1 MKNLFNVLS
10 LQMRDFYKGL
20 TPIKKVS
27 VMASVAVAIA
37 ALITISFM
45 GVKKDFVVLLKDV
58 SPDQSV
64 SVISILEAK
73 KIPYQMTDSGK
84 TIMVPNSFLPSTQ
97 MLIMS
102 EVGSDSLSQGLELF
116 DKQSFG
122 TTTYEQKIKFQRAI
136 QGELTRAINTIDSV
150 SRSKVILA
158 IPEKKTF
165 LSENGSHAT
174 ASVIVEL
181 HPGKV
186 LTEEQVRGITYLT
199 SNSVENLLPE
209 NVSVVD
215 SRGKVLSKKSDS
227 SFTDSVELMD
237 ARQKIEN
244 YYQERVESIV
254 AKVVGEGKVIAR
266 VSADLNNR
274 QISKVEEILD
284 PDKAAVKSSQTD
296 QETMA
301 GNRSNPTGVA
311 GARANLPGAND
322 AGNVVFNQDINKEQK
337 NVIYEI
343 PKTTVNVVEAAGGI
357 NRISVAVMVDGFVVD
372 TKEGDKTVKKWQ
384 PRDAAEV
391 ARLESIV
398 KNAIG
403 FDEKRGDSV
412 KIESLEFA
420 RVSMDEADE
429 ISKEIYRQKMI
440 RFILSW
446 VLAALG
452 LLLVYLF
459 VIRPFTTWV
468 TDSFQESIEDMLPKT
483 IEELEELQA
492 IDNRLPGMSSVVPV
506 LESPIDPEKAES
518 EILKD
523 RIINLIQDDAEKASG
538 ALSLWLIRR
547 DT

>member
-1 MKNLFNVLS
+1 MKNLLNVLT
-10 LQMRDFYKGL
+10 LQMRDFFQSL
-20 TPIKKVS
+20 TPIKRIS
-27 VMASVAVAIA
+27 VIASIAVAAA
-37 ALITISFM
+37 ALITISVM
-45 GVKKDFVVLLKDV
+45 GAKKDYVVLLKDV
-58 SPDQSV
+58 GPEQSI
-64 SVISILEAK
+64 SVINILDSK
-73 KIPYQMTDSGK
+73 KVPYQLVDSGK

-102 EVGSDSLSQGLELF
+102 EAGSEKLSHGLELF
-116 DKQSFG
+116 DKQNFG
-122 TTTYEQKIKFQRAI
+122 TTTYEQKIKYQRAI

-165 LSENGSHAT
+165 LSENVTSPT
-174 ASVIVEL
+174 ASVIIEL
-181 HPGKV
+181 HAGKL
-186 LTEEQVRGITYLT
+186 LTEEQVRGITYLV
-199 SNSVENLLPE
+199 SNSIENMKPE

-215 SRGKVLSKKSDS
+215 SRGKVLSKKGDS
-227 SFTDSVELMD
+227 SLADSAELMD
-237 ARQKIEN
+237 SRKKIEN
-244 YYQERVESIV
+244 YFQERIESIL

-274 QISKVEEILD
+274 QTSKVEEIID
-284 PDKAAVKSSQTD
+284 PDKAAIKSSQTG

-301 GNRSNPTGVA
+301 GNRSNPTGVT

-322 AGNVVFNQDINKEQK
+322 AGNVVFNQDVNKENK
-337 NVIYEI
+337 NVVYEI
-343 PKTTVNVVEAAGGI
+343 PKTTVNVVESAGGI
-357 NRISVAVMVDGFVVD
+357 NRISVAVMVDGVMAD
-372 TKEGDKTVKKWQ
+372 IKEGDKVVKKWQ
-384 PRDAAEV
+384 PRSAEEV
-391 ARLESIV
+391 ARLETII

-412 KIESLEFA
+412 KIESFEFA
-420 RVSMDEADE
+420 KVSMDDADV
-429 ISKEIYRQKMI
+429 ISREIYRQKMI

-452 LLLVYLF
+452 LVLVYLF
-459 VIRPFTTWV
+459 VIRPFTSWV

-523 RIINLIQDDAEKASG
+523 RIINLIEDDTEKASG
-538 ALSLWLIRR
+538 AFSLWLVRR
-547 DT
+547 DM

>member
-1 MKNLFNVLS
+1 MKNLLNVLIM
-10 LQMRDFYKGL
+10 QMRDFFKSL
-20 TPIKKVS
+20 TPIKRVS
-27 VMASVAVAIA
+27 VIASIAVAAA
-37 ALITISFM
+37 ALITISLM
-45 GVKKDFVVLLKDV
+45 GSKKDYVVLLKDV
-58 SPDQSV
+58 GPEQSI
-64 SVISILEAK
+64 SVINILESK
-73 KIPYQMTDSGK
+73 KVPYQLIDSGK

-102 EVGSDSLSQGLELF
+102 EVGSEKLSQGLELF
-116 DKQSFG
+116 DKQNFG
-122 TTTYEQKIKFQRAI
+122 TTTYEQKIKYQRAI

-165 LSENGSHAT
+165 LSENETSPT
-174 ASVIVEL
+174 ASVIIEL
-181 HPGKV
+181 HAGKL
-186 LTEEQVRGITYLT
+186 LTEEQVRGITYLV
-199 SNSVENLLPE
+199 SNSIENMKPE

-227 SFTDSVELMD
+227 SLADSAELMD
-237 ARQKIEN
+237 SRKKIEN
-244 YYQERVESIV
+244 YFQERIESIL

-274 QISKVEEILD
+274 QTSKVEEIID
-284 PDKAAVKSSQTD
+284 PDKAAIKSSQTG

-301 GNRSNPTGVA
+301 GNRSNPTGVT

-322 AGNVVFNQDINKEQK
+322 AGNVVFNQDVNKENK
-337 NVIYEI
+337 NVVYEI
-343 PKTTVNVVEAAGGI
+343 PKTTVNVVESAGGI
-357 NRISVAVMVDGFVVD
+357 NRISVAVMVDGIVADV
-372 TKEGDKTVKKWQ
+372 KEGDKVVKKWQ
-384 PRDAAEV
+384 PRSAEEV
-391 ARLESIV
+391 ARLETII

-412 KIESLEFA
+412 KIESFEFA
-420 RVSMDEADE
+420 KVSMEDADV
-429 ISKEIYRQKMI
+429 ISRELYRQKMI

-452 LLLVYLF
+452 LVLVYLF

-523 RIINLIQDDAEKASG
+523 RIINLIEDDSEKASG
-538 ALSLWLIRR
+538 AFSLWLVRR
-547 DT
+547 DM